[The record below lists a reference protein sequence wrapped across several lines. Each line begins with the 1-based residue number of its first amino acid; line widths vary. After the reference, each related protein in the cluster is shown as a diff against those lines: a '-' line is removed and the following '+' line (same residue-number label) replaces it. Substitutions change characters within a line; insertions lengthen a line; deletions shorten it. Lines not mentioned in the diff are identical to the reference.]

1 MFGILQLGKLN
12 NNCIENPQENYYL
25 SKYNQNEALAHIFCQ
40 GFSAIGSLRS
50 L

>member
-25 SKYNQNEALAHIFCQ
+25 SKYNQNKALAHIFLSQ
-40 GFSAIGSLRS
+40 GF
-50 L
+50 